1 MVFQHLFGLKEPQ
14 LLLDVMLH
22 LGTLLAVLIIFRAD
36 LWQITRGIWQRVS
49 TGRIDADDQ
58 SLRLLGLLIL
68 ASIPV
73 AIIGLGFKNYIE
85 AAFAT
90 PLYVGIAFLITGL
103 VLWLGKFAPQP
114 TKYTGQ
120 TTWIDALLIGCSQA
134 LAIIPGISR
143 SGTTIS
149 MALLLGL
156 DRQLAA
162 KFSFLMAIPAII
174 GATLVQWRHAPDV
187 SLEQWP
193 PILLGTVI
201 AFISGYIALKV
212 LIRLVNKGN
221 FAQFAYY
228 CWSIGFLTTLGAI
241 YGYI

>member
-1 MVFQHLFGLKEPQ
+1 VSQHLFGLKEPQ

-36 LWQITRGIWQRVS
+36 LWQIANGLWQRVR
-49 TGRIDADDQ
+49 TGTIDKGDQ

-73 AIIGLGFKNYIE
+73 GIIGLVFKDYIE
-85 AAFAT
+85 AAFAN
-90 PLYVGIAFLITGL
+90 PFYVGLAFLLTGL
-103 VLWLGKFAPQP
+103 ILWLSKFAPESIKQ
-114 TKYTGQ
+114 TEQ
-120 TTWIDALLIGCSQA
+120 TTWVDALIIGFSQA

-149 MALLLGL
+149 MAMLLGL
-156 DRQLAA
+156 DRPLAA

-174 GATLVQWRHAPDV
+174 GATFVQLQQAPDV
-187 SLEQWP
+187 STGQWP
-193 PILLGTVI
+193 PIILGTAI
-201 AFISGYIALKV
+201 AFFSGYAALKI
-212 LIRLVNKGN
+212 LIRLVNKGD
-221 FAQFAYY
+221 FSKFAYY
-228 CWSIGFLTTLGAI
+228 CWSIGLLTTISAF